1 MRKLLIIT
9 DMYPHQTKTVS
20 GTFVQLQAEHLSRW
34 YDVKVVSTFFPVEH
48 KVVATREGGY
58 ELISID
64 WPVRRFFPLNVINYR
79 RYALPV
85 IRKVIRDWKPDLIHV
100 HDCRHIPELYCLAR
114 ILSPLPIRKFL
125 TVHAVITLPERGE
138 TFLHSLCYRLTI
150 RSAFKG
156 WTHVFCVNDELR
168 ERLREYVP
176 LERTS
181 NIGNAVPPIPA
192 HEVPS
197 DLVNWMKKD
206 SFKIISV
213 GRLVSTKG
221 FDLLIKAVKR
231 ISDKGHPVQL
241 MIVGEGRENKN
252 LRNLAEKLGLSAR
265 VRFTGAL
272 DNSLVRNIYGYFD
285 VFALPSFRETFGV
298 VYLEAMSAGIP
309 VVGVRGHGIDGII
322 EDRVTGLL
330 SLPKDLNDLEGALT
344 WLINHPKE
352 AKEIAEKGRELVSR
366 EYGMDSLIVRLREKY
381 EA

>member
-9 DMYPHQTKTVS
+9 DMYPHEAKIAS

-58 ELISID
+58 ELTSID

-85 IRKVIRDWKPDLIHV
+85 IRKVIRDWNPDLIHV

-168 ERLREYVP
+168 GRLREYVP

-181 NIGNAVPPIPA
+181 NIGNAVPRIPA
-192 HEVPS
+192 CEVPAH
-197 DLVNWMKKD
+197 LVDWLRKD

-213 GRLVSTKG
+213 GRIVDTKG
-221 FDLLIKAVKR
+221 FDLLIRAAKNLAEE
-231 ISDKGHPVQL
+231 GHPIQV
-241 MIVGEGRENKN
+241 MIVGEGRKKQQ
-252 LRNLAEKLGLSAR
+252 LMDLAAGLGMEGSVL
-265 VRFTGAL
+265 FTGAL
-272 DNSLVRNIYGYFD
+272 ENDLVRNLYGYFD
-285 VFALPSFRETFGV
+285 AFVLPSFRETFGV

-309 VVGVRGHGIDGII
+309 VVGVKGLGIDGIVQ
-322 EDRVTGLL
+322 DKVTGLL
-330 SLPKDLNDLEGALT
+330 TRPRDIGDTQAAIE
-344 WLINHPKE
+344 WLISRPEE
-352 AKEIAEKGRELVSR
+352 ALEIANKGRELVLR
-366 EYGMDSLIVRLREKY
+366 DYGMDGLIAKLREKY